1 LVDIGNDVVISG
13 RMARAIWDGVVSFGL
28 VTIPVKLFP
37 AVREREGLAMHL
49 LHAKDMGRV
58 RNNHVCEV
66 DGREVPWSE
75 VVHGYEYERG
85 KYAVVSD
92 EELKALRPASTQTI
106 DIVEF
111 VDAAQ
116 IDPVLFD
123 KPYYLAPEK
132 KSRRPYAL
140 LRDALEDSGKVGI
153 AKIVLRTKEHL
164 AALKATGDALVIE
177 LMRFA
182 EEIVDAGTL
191 DLPSKR
197 EPGRAEE
204 KKAALMLIDAM
215 TAPFDAR
222 EFKDSFGDELR
233 RLLKARA
240 SGQPLPKASA
250 PRPANVVDLVSVLK
264 QSLQAKKNNG
274 MREAHKPRAARKGGA
289 HRSAASS
296 H

>member
-1 LVDIGNDVVISG
+1 
-13 RMARAIWDGVVSFGL
+13 MPRAIWDGVVSFGL
-28 VTIPVKLFP
+28 VTIPVKVFP

-49 LHAKDMGRV
+49 LHGKDMGRV

-75 VVHGYEYERG
+75 VIHGYEYERG

-106 DIVEF
+106 DIVQF
-111 VDAAQ
+111 VDGAQ
-116 IDPVLFD
+116 IDPIFFD

-140 LRDALEDSGKVGI
+140 LRDALEESGKVGI
-153 AKIVLRTKEHL
+153 AKMVLRTKEHL
-164 AALKATGDALVIE
+164 AAIKASGDALVVE

-182 EEIVDAGTL
+182 EEIVDVGTL
-191 DLPSKR
+191 DLPSATER
-197 EPGRAEE
+197 GRPQE
-204 KKAALMLIDAM
+204 KKAALLLIDAM
-215 TAPFDAR
+215 TTRFDIS
-222 EFKDSFGDELR
+222 EFEDSFGGELR
-233 RLLKARA
+233 KLLKARA
-240 SGQPLPKASA
+240 NGQPLPKTAA

-264 QSLQAKKNNG
+264 QSLAAKKKNG
-274 MREAHKPRAARKGGA
+274 ARELRNPKGARKAGSS
-289 HRSAASS
+289 HRSAAST